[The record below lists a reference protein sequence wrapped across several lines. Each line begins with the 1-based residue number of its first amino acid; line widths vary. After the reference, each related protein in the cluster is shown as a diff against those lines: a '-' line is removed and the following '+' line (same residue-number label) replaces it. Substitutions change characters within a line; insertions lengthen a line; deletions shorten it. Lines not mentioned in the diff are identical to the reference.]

1 MKKLLLIATLAL
13 AGTMSA
19 QNLPD
24 APSKGKFWDRE
35 RVISNS
41 LAYGMTTADATQTC
55 YHLQHGYTERWNVFK
70 GCGGIVGSMAASQ
83 VGSTLIQYWFYK
95 KGGHWNTFGRALPWI
110 MFVDNGI
117 AIGYTYT
124 H

>member
-1 MKKLLLIATLAL
+1 MKHLILVTTLAL
-13 AGTMSA
+13 GSCASA

-24 APSKGKFWDRE
+24 APSTGRFWDRE
-35 RVISNS
+35 RIVSNS
-41 LAYGMTTADATQTC
+41 LAYSAAAADAAQTC
-55 YHLQHGYTERWNVFK
+55 YHLNHGYRERWNVFK
-70 GCGGIVGSMAASQ
+70 GCGGISGSIAASQ
-83 VGSTLIQYWFYK
+83 AGSTLLQYWFYK

-117 AIGYTYT
+117 AIGYSYT